1 MKKLLAVVLA
11 VVWVAAMA
19 SVAGAGKKAT
29 GKPGI
34 VVTDVSVAKA
44 TVDAIDYDKRTV
56 TLKGPE
62 GKTLTLKVDKNA
74 KNFDQVKTG
83 DQVTAEYYESIAV
96 FVTKAGDQPS
106 AAGLDTVQVAPP
118 GQKPAAMVV
127 NTAELTAK
135 VEAIDYKKRT
145 LTLKGPEGNTK
156 TVKIDKSVKKFK
168 NIQQGDDV
176 VVRLTEAVAI
186 SVQSPQ
192 Q

>member
-1 MKKLLAVVLA
+1 M
-11 VVWVAAMA
+11 
-19 SVAGAGKKAT
+19 
-29 GKPGI
+29 
-34 VVTDVSVAKA
+34 
-44 TVDAIDYDKRTV
+44 
-56 TLKGPE
+56 
-62 GKTLTLKVDKNA
+62 
-74 KNFDQVKTG
+74 
-83 DQVTAEYYESIAV
+83 
-96 FVTKAGDQPS
+96 
-106 AAGLDTVQVAPP
+106 QVAPP

-156 TVKIDKSVKKFK
+156 TLKIDKSVKKFK
-168 NIQQGDDV
+168 NIKQGDDV

>member
-19 SVAGAGKKAT
+19 SVAGAGKQET

-74 KNFDQVKTG
+74 KNFDQVKKG
-83 DQVTAEYYESIAV
+83 DQVTAQYYESIAV
-96 FVTKAGDQPS
+96 FVRKAGDQPS

-118 GQKPAAMVV
+118 GQKPAAIAV

-156 TVKIDKSVKKFK
+156 TLKIDKSVKKFK
-168 NIQQGDDV
+168 NIKQGDDV

-192 Q
+192 P